1 MKASHLILSIYLSFF
16 CLSYG
21 QAQTKAKPAAKQG
34 TKTGTKTGT
43 KKTAKPINVHICTSP
58 KDKFFHKYSACSKL
72 NNCSNEIKNIKSA
85 AELKK
90 YKRKSCPHC
99 FNL

>member
-1 MKASHLILSIYLSFF
+1 MKNYKLILTACLCIF
-16 CLSYG
+16 CLSYT
-21 QAQTKAKPAAKQG
+21 QAQTKAKTTT
-34 TKTGTKTGT
+34 TKTATTKKTGA
-43 KKTAKPINVHICTSP
+43 KKTAKPINVHVCTSP
-58 KDKFFHKYSACSKL
+58 KDKYFHKYSSCSKL

>member
-1 MKASHLILSIYLSFF
+1 MKNRALSFIIIAIF
-16 CLSYG
+16 AFTLSG
-21 QAQTKAKPAAKQG
+21 MAQTKTQTKPAAK
-34 TKTGTKTGT
+34 KTAT
-43 KKTAKPINVHICTSP
+43 KKTPGKAINVYVCTDT
-58 KDKFFHKYSACSKL
+58 KDKFFHKYSSCNRL
-72 NNCSNEIKNIKSA
+72 NKCSNDLKNIKSA

>member
-1 MKASHLILSIYLSFF
+1 MKLHKFILLSAL
-16 CLSYG
+16 CLLSVG
-21 QAQTKAKPAAKQG
+21 TITAQTKPKTTTTKAKTS
-34 TKTGTKTGT
+34 TKTGA
-43 KKTAKPINVHICTSP
+43 KKPAKAINVYVCTSP
-58 KDKFFHKYSACSKL
+58 KDKFFHKYSSCSKL
-72 NNCSNEIKNIKSA
+72 NSCSNEIKNIKSA

>member
-1 MKASHLILSIYLSFF
+1 MKTYKLILTACICIF
-16 CLSYG
+16 CLSIS
-21 QAQTKAKPAAKQG
+21 QAQTKPKTTSTKQT
-34 TKTGTKTGT
+34 TKGTKTGT
-43 KKTAKPINVHICTSP
+43 KKAPKAINVYVCTSP
-58 KDKFFHKYSACSKL
+58 KDKFFHKYSSCTKL

>member
-1 MKASHLILSIYLSFF
+1 MKTYKLILTACLCLF
-16 CLSYG
+16 CLSYTH
-21 QAQTKAKPAAKQG
+21 AQTKPKTTSTKQT
-34 TKTGTKTGT
+34 TKGTKTGT
-43 KKTAKPINVHICTSP
+43 KKAPKAINVYVCTSS
-58 KDKFFHKYSACSKL
+58 KDKFFHKYSSCNKL

>member
-1 MKASHLILSIYLSFF
+1 MKAIKILLILGFSLLFINSI
-16 CLSYG
+16 C
-21 QAQTKAKPAAKQG
+21 AQTKTTTTKQ
-34 TKTGTKTGT
+34 TSKTTT
-43 KKTAKPINVHICTSP
+43 KKTTKKPAKAINVHVCTSP
-58 KDKFFHKYSACSKL
+58 KDKFFHKYSSCSKL
-72 NNCSNEIKNIKSA
+72 NNCSNDIKNIKSA